1 MVLPNQGVV
10 YYHPAPMHYPVY
22 ANGLSPEQLQQVQAQ
37 PHHHH
42 QHQPQHNQPPYHQR
56 SQQQQTMKQY
66 VNSVSQQGT
75 GYHTTNNNN
84 NYSNNNNNNKVVVTT
99 QALASNEND
108 ASKKK
113 NEESAGSIGKLSL
126 KIDEE
131 TSIRPRFSDY
141 YMCGDRLGSGTFAIV
156 KKCYRKNANRQ
167 VFAVKIID
175 KKNLTARELVGLKYE
190 TKVLQTMEHPS
201 IIKAVDVFENK
212 RTVKIVLEICEGGDL
227 FDQMLKEKDKR
238 LEEHKAAWLICRI
251 ARALKY
257 LHEHYV
263 CHRDLKPENILF
275 TKEGHVKI
283 SDFGLAHY
291 LKLPPH
297 LHIMHTCCGTPH
309 YVAPEVLGSDEYGV
323 QVDFWSLGVI
333 FFFFFFFL

>member
-1 MVLPNQGVV
+1 MW
-10 YYHPAPMHYPVY
+10 
-22 ANGLSPEQLQQVQAQ
+22 
-37 PHHHH
+37 
-42 QHQPQHNQPPYHQR
+42 R
-56 SQQQQTMKQY
+56 
-66 VNSVSQQGT
+66 
-75 GYHTTNNNN
+75 
-84 NYSNNNNNNKVVVTT
+84 
-99 QALASNEND
+99 
-108 ASKKK
+108 
-113 NEESAGSIGKLSL
+113 SIGKWY
-126 KIDEE
+126 ICNCEE
-131 TSIRPRFSDY
+131 MPSQKRNASSICSEDN
-141 YMCGDRLGSGTFAIV
+141 C
-156 KKCYRKNANRQ
+156 
-167 VFAVKIID
+167 

-190 TKVLQTMEHPS
+190 TKILQTMEHSS

-212 RTVKIVLEICEGGDL
+212 RTVKIVLELCEGGDL
-227 FDQMLKEKDKR
+227 FDQMLKEKEKR
-238 LEEHKAAWLICRI
+238 LDEHKAAWMICRI

-257 LHEHYV
+257 LHEHHV

-333 FFFFFFFL
+333 LYIMLSGYQPFNSKFFNKTPFLFFFILKAFGSYFIALFALQRERFKGVIYTLCIRVLSPFA